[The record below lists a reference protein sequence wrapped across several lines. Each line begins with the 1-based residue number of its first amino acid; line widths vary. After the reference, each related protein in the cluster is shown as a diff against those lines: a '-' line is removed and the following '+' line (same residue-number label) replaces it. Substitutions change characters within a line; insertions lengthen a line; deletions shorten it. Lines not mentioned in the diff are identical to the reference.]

1 MNRPPESLILVFAIV
16 LLFFLSCSPVV
27 NAQNVTV
34 STLDQL
40 GAQDI
45 LIYTFTDNTTPVLYG
60 QWNTTSVDVP
70 LPSSDFL
77 IVMRPSGDLRYM
89 DPGLILQDFMGF
101 AVANVIPI
109 ILIVFFIGLLWRRG

>member
-1 MNRPPESLILVFAIV
+1 MNDRPPLSPIWLFFTA
-16 LLFFLSCSPVV
+16 LLFLCILSPV

-77 IVMRPSGDLRYM
+77 IVMRPSSDLRYM
-89 DPGLILQDFMGF
+89 DPGLILGDFMGF

-109 ILIVFFIGLLWRRG
+109 VLIVFFIGLLWRRK